1 MTAEFLHKLEDV
13 KERLPT
19 GAVPLYLKA
28 FPNSNVSRVKN
39 TLAGKIQDETILNN
53 LLKLAETIENL

>member
-1 MTAEFLHKLEDV
+1 MKAEFLHKLEEV
-13 KERLPT
+13 KDRLPV

-39 TLAGKIQDETILNN
+39 TLSGKIEDETILNN

>member
-1 MTAEFLHKLEDV
+1 MNVEFLSKLEAV

-28 FPNSNVSRVKN
+28 FPESKESRVKN
-39 TLAGKIQDETILNN
+39 TLAGKIADEEILTN
-53 LLKLAETIENL
+53 LELLAETLENL